1 MLLCIEKKEKKK
13 EGKKGGFEGSWH
25 SGFLRMLLQTLSLE
39 RWLCTAQGEEA
50 KMLHRGEVVASLFS
64 SP

>member
-1 MLLCIEKKEKKK
+1 
-13 EGKKGGFEGSWH
+13 
-25 SGFLRMLLQTLSLE
+25 MLLQMLSLE

-64 SP
+64 PP